1 MTLPRPAKRRPR
13 ASKKRPR
20 GAPEAP
26 RDAQERPKAGQ
37 VTFKRYP
44 REPHTLPKWSLASP
58 KMNFQHDLC
67 GQLCSKGF
75 WSDLVSFFGLC
86 TKLAICKKPRKSHEK
101 PWFPKYAAKHK
112 GFLPGVKNCSHTG
125 SKFRVDVSARPRSF
139 RPGPSGHTGIKFR
152 RLYECGL
159 GFGSVGSWPHMRSS
173 EWSYGLA
180 ASARKCGGLF
190 F

>member
-37 VTFKRYP
+37 VTPKRYP
-44 REPHTLPKWSLASP
+44 REPHTLPKWSMASP

-75 WSDLVSFFGLC
+75 WSDLVSFFGLR
-86 TKLAICKKPRKSHEK
+86 TKLAICKKPTKTSEK
-101 PWFPKYAAKHK
+101 LWFLHIGSFCAWQACAQGKTSKNKARGPPK
-112 GFLPGVKNCSHTG
+112 PS
-125 SKFRVDVSARPRSF
+125 PE
-139 RPGPSGHTGIKFR
+139 RPGTLQVGPSWLKFAPR
-152 RLYECGL
+152 
-159 GFGSVGSWPHMRSS
+159 
-173 EWSYGLA
+173 
-180 ASARKCGGLF
+180 
-190 F
+190 

>member
-75 WSDLVSFFGLC
+75 WSDLVSFFGLR
-86 TKLAICKKPRKSHEK
+86 TKLAICKKPTKPKKNYGFYTYGAFAHGKRARKEK
-101 PWFPKYAAKHK
+101 PRKIR
-112 GFLPGVKNCSHTG
+112 PGGLRNP
-125 SKFRVDVSARPRSF
+125 PRSV
-139 RPGPSGHTGIKFR
+139 PEPSK
-152 RLYECGL
+152 LAQ
-159 GFGSVGSWPHMRSS
+159 VGSSS
-173 EWSYGLA
+173 PQDGPRLLQDVP
-180 ASARKCGGLF
+180 RRP
-190 F
+190 